1 MNRLKMFLSLFS
13 ITNSCSI
20 TNDLKA
26 VISLLST
33 DTFSSNEGILP
44 SSNIIAF
51 SGICF
56 SMALTS
62 EDVSQFNGENLL
74 EILGWMV

>member
-33 DTFSSNEGILP
+33 DTFSSNEGILS

-56 SMALTS
+56 SMVLTS